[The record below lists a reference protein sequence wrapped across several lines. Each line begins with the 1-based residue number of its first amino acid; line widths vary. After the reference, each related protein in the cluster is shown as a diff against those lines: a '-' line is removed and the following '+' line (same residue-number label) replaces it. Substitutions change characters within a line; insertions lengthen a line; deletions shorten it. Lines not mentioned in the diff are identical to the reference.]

1 MKTNVQEI
9 KFVHY
14 KMLENKIKVKKFDII
29 SLFLILIFF
38 GIDRISKISVIK
50 KIQSEQGDIFLNDFI
65 NITLNWNQGI
75 AFRLFSLDTSFLYHL
90 ISAIILII
98 IVYLVY
104 LMVISD
110 NTGKIIVSFILGG
123 AVGNVYDRLINS
135 AVPDFIDFHYH
146 SFHWFIFNVADIF
159 ITTGVLLLIYIEL
172 VLKNKKS

>member
-1 MKTNVQEI
+1 
-9 KFVHY
+9 
-14 KMLENKIKVKKFDII
+14 MLENKIKVKKFDIV

-38 GIDRISKISVIK
+38 GIDRVSKLSVIK

-75 AFRLFSLDTSFLYHL
+75 AFGLFSLDTSFLYHL

-110 NTGKIIVSFILGG
+110 NTGKIIISFILGG
-123 AVGNVYDRLINS
+123 AVGNVYDRLTYF
-135 AVPDFIDFHYH
+135 AVPDFIDFHVGN
-146 SFHWFIFNVADIF
+146 FHWFVFNVADIF
-159 ITTGVLLLIYIEL
+159 ISIGVLIMILSEFKGTDNSNE
-172 VLKNKKS
+172 KN